1 MNDENF
7 PETLGELIDGVVD
20 EAPSSGKQPVVNRG
34 RITKENAKQYTISA
48 AKAKKLRRETRH
60 RLLAALAASDVDLA
74 EELKKAVRDADESR
88 MSVVERALKCV
99 GLHFDQSDEARVQNL
114 NVNANTKADVKA
126 TLAAPSLN
134 IQFVDAEKKEP

>member
-34 RITKENAKQYTISA
+34 RITKENAKQYAISA

-99 GLHFDQSDEARVQNL
+99 GLHFDQSDEGRIQNL
-114 NVNANTKADVKA
+114 KIDTKADVNAKVSS
-126 TLAAPSLN
+126 PNLN
-134 IQFVDAEKKEP
+134 IQFVDAPKPEE

>member
-1 MNDENF
+1 MDDNF
-7 PETLGELIDGVVD
+7 PDNVETAEVPAS
-20 EAPSSGKQPVVNRG
+20 APETAPKKVIG
-34 RITKENAKQYTISA
+34 RPITKETAKQYAISA
-48 AKAKKLRRETRH
+48 AKAKKLRKETRH

-99 GLHFDQSDEARVQNL
+99 GLHYDQSDEGRIQNL
-114 NVNANTKADVKA
+114 HVESKADVNAKVS
-126 TLAAPSLN
+126 APSLN